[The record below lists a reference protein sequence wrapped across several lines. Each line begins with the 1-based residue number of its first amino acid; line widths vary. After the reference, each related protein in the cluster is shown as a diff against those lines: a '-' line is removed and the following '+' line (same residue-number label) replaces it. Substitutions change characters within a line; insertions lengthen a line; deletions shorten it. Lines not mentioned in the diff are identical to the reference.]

1 MAGATRS
8 GPGDRRTR
16 EEERG
21 IDRRMWIFLALTAAC
36 GAAGTSFGLKRAV
49 AHGGVLVSTVAC
61 RVVAAILLAA
71 IVAALGGWPGMP
83 PEYWRAVGLV
93 LVPEVLG
100 TLFMTL
106 ALRSGDL
113 SLVQPLMGLL
123 PPLVTIGGAVF
134 LREVPTPV
142 AAVGVLLVTL
152 GVYCVG
158 LQPGS
163 SALEPIRSLARSRA
177 GAYAAASATSWS
189 LATLVHKQG
198 IAAVGP
204 FPWAVT
210 LALGSAVALGAVLP
224 VVAWRS
230 GEGVGVPERAA
241 GPWLGAVALAG
252 LAFALQQAGLHLAFR
267 ATQAGYVMA
276 VSATGVLFGTLLG
289 IFVLRERAA
298 ARTRAAGALLVCS
311 GAVLIALFG

>member
-1 MAGATRS
+1 
-8 GPGDRRTR
+8 
-16 EEERG
+16 
-21 IDRRMWIFLALTAAC
+21 MWIFLALTAAF
-36 GAAGTSFGLKRAV
+36 GAAGTSFALKRAV

-61 RVVAAILLAA
+61 RAVAAVLLAG
-71 IVAALGGWPGMP
+71 IVAALGGWPHLP
-83 PEYWRAVGLV
+83 AEYWRALGLV

-134 LREVPTPV
+134 LRETPTPV
-142 AAVGVLLVTL
+142 AAGGVLLVTL

-158 LQPGS
+158 LQPGT
-163 SALEPIRSLARSRA
+163 SALEPLRGVARSRA
-177 GAYAAASATSWS
+177 GAFAAASAVSWS
-189 LATLVHKQG
+189 LATLVHKRG

-210 LALGSAVALGAVLP
+210 LALGSALALGAVLP
-224 VVAWRS
+224 LVAWRS
-230 GEGVGVPERAA
+230 GDGVGVPERA
-241 GPWLGAVALAG
+241 GPWGGAVALAG

-276 VSATGVLFGTLLG
+276 VSSVGVLIGTLLG
-289 IFVLRERAA
+289 IVVLRE
-298 ARTRAAGALLVCS
+298 RAAGALLVS
-311 GAVLIALFG
+311 GGAALIALFG